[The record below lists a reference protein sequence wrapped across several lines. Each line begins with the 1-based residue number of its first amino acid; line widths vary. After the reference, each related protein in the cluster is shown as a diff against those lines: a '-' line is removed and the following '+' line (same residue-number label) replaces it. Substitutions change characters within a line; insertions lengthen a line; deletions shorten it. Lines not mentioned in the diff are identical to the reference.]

1 MLLAHNFLAGGGWDG
16 FKSGMTEFFQT
27 GLGGAGAQGLGVA
40 VMVIGIVV
48 AVISFVVHKFNPQS
62 RMPSWIICI
71 VIGIAGSVLTS
82 GMDRPI
88 ALFNMVRDW
97 VYSLLGI

>member
-1 MLLAHNFLAGGGWDG
+1 MLAHHFLAGGGWEG
-16 FKSGMTEFFQT
+16 FKTGLTNFFQD
-27 GLGGAGAQGLGVA
+27 GLGGSGAQGLGIA

-62 RMPSWIICI
+62 RMPSWIMCL
-71 VIGIAGSVLTS
+71 VIGVAGSVLTS
-82 GMDRPI
+82 GMSRPI

-97 VYSLLGI
+97 VYSLIGI